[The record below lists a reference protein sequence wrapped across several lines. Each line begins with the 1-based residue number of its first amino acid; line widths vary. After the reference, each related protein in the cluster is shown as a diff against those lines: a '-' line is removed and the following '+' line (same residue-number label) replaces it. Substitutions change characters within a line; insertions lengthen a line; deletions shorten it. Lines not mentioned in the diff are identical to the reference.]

1 MHPFLPVLSVIF
13 LFAADAAMVFL
24 RLNATH
30 PEVAPHAS
38 SIYTVVIISLVIGGG
53 LAFWLRRFGVLYP
66 TWVAILSL
74 LGVSVLG
81 FLGV

>member
-1 MHPFLPVLSVIF
+1 MHPFLPVLSILF
-13 LFAADAAMVFL
+13 LASANFVMVFL

-30 PEVAPHAS
+30 PEVAPQNGA
-38 SIYTVVIISLVIGGG
+38 IYNRVFMCLLIGAG

-74 LGVSVLG
+74 LTVAALG
-81 FLGV
+81 LSRA

>member
-13 LFAADAAMVFL
+13 LLTADAAMLFL

-30 PEVAPHAS
+30 PEIAPHAG
-38 SIYTVVIISLVIGGG
+38 SIYTVVFMCLLIGSS

-66 TWVAILSL
+66 GWVAILSL
-74 LGVSVLG
+74 LGVALIG
-81 FLGV
+81 FSRF